1 MSLRYRNFLGDI
13 IHVFVTAR
21 SDITFDVAEL
31 PKFSDNSYEFHYG
44 YIKRVIS
51 YIRQDTDKGINWLI
65 KDPVEGI

>member
-31 PKFSDNSYEFHYG
+31 PKFSDNSYECHYE

-51 YIRQDTDKGINWLI
+51 YIRQKYW
-65 KDPVEGI
+65 